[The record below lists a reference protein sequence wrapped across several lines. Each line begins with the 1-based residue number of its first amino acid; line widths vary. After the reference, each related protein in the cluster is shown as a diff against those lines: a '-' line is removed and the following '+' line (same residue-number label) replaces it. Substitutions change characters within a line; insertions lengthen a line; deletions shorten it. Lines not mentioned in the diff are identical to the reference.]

1 MTLLPYDPYRTLVNN
16 MRKEFDRFFSNL
28 PVDIDSDY
36 SFGKFAVDVYETEN
50 EIVATCDLPG
60 LEKKD
65 DVNIEIDNN
74 ILNISGVLNR
84 SYEVQENQMY
94 RKERYTG
101 RFQRSI
107 TLPSPVS
114 QEGVSASY
122 RNGVL
127 EVRMPKLKIENKKK
141 IDIKFE

>member
-50 EIVATCDLPG
+50 EIVATGDLPG

-127 EVRMPKLKIENKKK
+127 EARMPKLKIENKKK
-141 IDIKFE
+141 IDINFE